1 MTGFNGIKLGDGKIH
16 LLAMSNKWSNTLIHV
31 HMCNKPWWEKSALV
45 YYTSVMSH
53 YVIKLRYLY
62 PNTLEIGCARF
73 KYPSLLSK
81 FCLIYHGIWYWN
93 DLPKNSSNART
104 HILSLLSFQ
113 LDKEHN
119 TPHCRNPFPPHRPSN
134 TILAIFPPI
143 FTQYDDLVRNLK
155 NHIEKENA
163 HVFIPLVKNI
173 IPCIDNGSPT

>member
-1 MTGFNGIKLGDGKIH
+1 MLPNLTPLCVCIWCTNCEHALRELDLCRISNFKILSYNTIQDLTGFNGIKLGDGKIH

-93 DLPKNSSNART
+93 DLPKNSSNPRT
-104 HILSLLSFQ
+104 HYIV
-113 LDKEHN
+113 
-119 TPHCRNPFPPHRPSN
+119 
-134 TILAIFPPI
+134 TIVISARQGAQHPAL
-143 FTQYDDLVRNLK
+143 
-155 NHIEKENA
+155 
-163 HVFIPLVKNI
+163 
-173 IPCIDNGSPT
+173 

>member
-1 MTGFNGIKLGDGKIH
+1 MGFDIEMIYQRIH
-16 LLAMSNKWSNTLIHV
+16 QTLALI
-31 HMCNKPWWEKSALV
+31 
-45 YYTSVMSH
+45 T
-53 YVIKLRYLY
+53 
-62 PNTLEIGCARF
+62 
-73 KYPSLLSK
+73 
-81 FCLIYHGIWYWN
+81 
-93 DLPKNSSNART
+93 
-104 HILSLLSFQ
+104 LSLLSFQ

-155 NHIEKENA
+155 NPIEKENA